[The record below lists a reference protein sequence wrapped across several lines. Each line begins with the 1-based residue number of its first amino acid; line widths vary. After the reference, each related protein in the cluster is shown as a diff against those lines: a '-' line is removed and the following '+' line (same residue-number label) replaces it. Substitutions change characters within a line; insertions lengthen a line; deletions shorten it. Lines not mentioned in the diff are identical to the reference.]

1 MGMPS
6 PGPGP
11 YDLSLATAGFAVLA
25 VSLFLFVLMF
35 FVLRNYHPNRKR
47 GLEGYLE
54 GAGVSLIFLI
64 LAFAL
69 VIALVAHDPR
79 GNKTSYALYTT
90 VLTGYWLAFAIP
102 VVTVA
107 SSIQARSRGAIP
119 WLIPSIV
126 VAGLMFLGLFGYYY
140 LAPT

>member
-1 MGMPS
+1 MAPPA
-6 PGPGP
+6 PGPGTFA
-11 YDLSLATAGFAVLA
+11 LSLSTAGFAVLA
-25 VSLFLFVLMF
+25 VSLFLFILMF
-35 FVLRNYHPNRKR
+35 LVLRRYHPDRKR

-54 GAGVSLIFLI
+54 GAGVSLVFLV
-64 LAFAL
+64 FAVVL
-69 VIALVAHDPR
+69 VVAISAHDPH

-90 VLTGYWLAFAIP
+90 ILTGYWLAFAIP

-126 VAGLMFLGLFGYYY
+126 VTALMFVGLFGYYY
-140 LAPT
+140 LAPA

>member
-1 MGMPS
+1 MGAGA

-11 YDLSLATAGFAVLA
+11 YVLSLDTAGFAVLA

-35 FVLRNYHPNRKR
+35 LVLRNYHPNRRR

-54 GAGVSLIFLI
+54 GAGVSLVFLVF
-64 LAFAL
+64 AFLLVVVVAL
-69 VIALVAHDPR
+69 HDPR
-79 GNKTSYALYTT
+79 GNKTSFALYTT
-90 VLTGYWLAFAIP
+90 ILTGYWLAFAIP

-119 WLIPSIV
+119 WLVPSMIV
-126 VAGLMFLGLFGYYY
+126 ASLMFLGLFGYYY
-140 LAPT
+140 LAPA

>member
-1 MGMPS
+1 MAPPA

-11 YDLSLATAGFAVLA
+11 FDLTLDTAGFGLLLL
-25 VSLFLFVLMF
+25 SLGLFVLMF

-54 GAGVSLIFLI
+54 AASVSLVFLV
-64 LAFAL
+64 FAVVL
-69 VIALVAHDPR
+69 VIAVAMHDPH
-79 GNKTSYALYTT
+79 GNKTSYALYAT

-119 WLIPSIV
+119 WLLPSV
-126 VAGLMFLGLFGYYY
+126 LVAGLMFFGIFGYYY
-140 LAPT
+140 LVPA

>member
-1 MGMPS
+1 MGLS
-6 PGPGP
+6 PPGSGP
-11 YDLSLATAGFAVLA
+11 YDLSLATAGFLVLA
-25 VSLFLFVLMF
+25 ISLCLFVVMF

-64 LAFAL
+64 LGFAL
-69 VIALVAHDPR
+69 VVALVIHDPR

-107 SSIQARSRGAIP
+107 SSIQARSRGAIA
-119 WLIPSIV
+119 WLLPSML
-126 VAGLMFLGLFGYYY
+126 VAVLMFVGLFGYYY
-140 LAPT
+140 LAPA

>member
-1 MGMPS
+1 MGAGA

-11 YDLSLATAGFAVLA
+11 YVLSLDTAGFAVLA

-35 FVLRNYHPNRKR
+35 LVLRNYHPNRRR

-54 GAGVSLIFLI
+54 GAGVSLVFLVF
-64 LAFAL
+64 AFLLVVVVAL
-69 VIALVAHDPR
+69 HDPR
-79 GNKTSYALYTT
+79 GNKTSFALYTT
-90 VLTGYWLAFAIP
+90 ILTGYWLAFAIP

-119 WLIPSIV
+119 WLVPSMIV
-126 VAGLMFLGLFGYYY
+126 ASLMFLGLFGYYY
-140 LAPT
+140 FAPA